1 MKRPLACQDE
11 GRGRSP
17 WRGVMGQAGGP
28 VLPKEARVQER
39 CGTAGGSVACSM
51 GDATLGNAWLPGE
64 GLWDW

>member
-1 MKRPLACQDE
+1 
-11 GRGRSP
+11 
-17 WRGVMGQAGGP
+17 MGQAGGP

-51 GDATLGNAWLPGE
+51 GDATPGTAWLPGE